1 MSQAKEE
8 ISDVMTYSEL
18 TSHKPKII
26 YSLIKRIGDILV
38 SSIGLIILIPLFLI
52 VALIMKCSEPTAPI
66 FFSHIRNGKN
76 GKKFKM
82 YKFRTMCQDAESIL
96 MKDTELFAKFKANG
110 YKLETHEDP
119 RITKIGGILRN
130 TCFP

>member
-1 MSQAKEE
+1 MSQAKGE

-52 VALIMKCSEPTAPI
+52 VA
-66 FFSHIRNGKN
+66 
-76 GKKFKM
+76 
-82 YKFRTMCQDAESIL
+82 
-96 MKDTELFAKFKANG
+96 
-110 YKLETHEDP
+110 
-119 RITKIGGILRN
+119 
-130 TCFP
+130 

>member
-66 FFSHIRNGKN
+66 FFSHIRDSINGDN
-76 GKKFKM
+76 VAPYTLG
-82 YKFRTMCQDAESIL
+82 TD
-96 MKDTELFAKFKANG
+96 
-110 YKLETHEDP
+110 
-119 RITKIGGILRN
+119 
-130 TCFP
+130 